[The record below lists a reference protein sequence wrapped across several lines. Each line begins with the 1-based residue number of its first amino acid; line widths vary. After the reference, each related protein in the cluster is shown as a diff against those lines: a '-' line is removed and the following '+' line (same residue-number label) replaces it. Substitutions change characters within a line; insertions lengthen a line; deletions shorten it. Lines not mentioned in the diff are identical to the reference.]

1 MLMKKKRHDQLY
13 VPDINGDQL
22 FIQSVDTKG

>member
-1 MLMKKKRHDQLY
+1 MLMKKRHDQLY

-22 FIQSVDTKG
+22 FIQSLDTKG